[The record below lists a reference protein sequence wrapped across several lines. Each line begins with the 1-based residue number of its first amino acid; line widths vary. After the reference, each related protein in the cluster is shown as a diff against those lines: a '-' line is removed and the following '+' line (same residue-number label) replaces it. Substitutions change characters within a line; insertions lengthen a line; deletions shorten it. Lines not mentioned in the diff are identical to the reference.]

1 VIEVRIT
8 SPHLPISPS
17 PHLPISPSPHLPK
30 IYMKRI
36 LFVLLTCIGLF
47 WLSGCGYTLVGRG
60 SLPKHIKTIAIPV
73 FENETLEEGIEE
85 VITQAIIDVYVRGG
99 KVRLVSETEADAI
112 LRGKVRSY
120 NPDEALTYNDLDEV
134 LSYKLTVTVDIE
146 MQGITN
152 DEILW
157 QQENLSED
165 ADFEAGPDFSLA
177 ERQDNEEEALEQL
190 AEELAQRI
198 LALSTEGF

>member
-1 VIEVRIT
+1 
-8 SPHLPISPS
+8 
-17 PHLPISPSPHLPK
+17 
-30 IYMKRI
+30 MKRI
-36 LFVLLTCIGLF
+36 LFVLLTSIALF
-47 WLSGCGYTLVGRG
+47 WLSGCGYTLVGQG

-112 LRGKVRSY
+112 LRGKIRSY

-146 MQGITN
+146 MQDLTN

-165 ADFEAGPDFSLA
+165 TDFEAGPDFSLA

-190 AEELAQRI
+190 AEELAERI